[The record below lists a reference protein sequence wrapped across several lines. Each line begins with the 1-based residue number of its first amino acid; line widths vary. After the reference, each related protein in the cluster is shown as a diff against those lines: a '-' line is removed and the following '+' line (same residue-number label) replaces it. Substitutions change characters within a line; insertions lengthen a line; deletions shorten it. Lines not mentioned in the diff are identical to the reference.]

1 MTRVERRTPS
11 LRWRRTLAIAPA
23 IAAVAALTIAAAPA
37 AAKEKL
43 TISSLNFLS
52 SAPIFIAK
60 ERGYFDAAGLDVE
73 IKFFQAAGPVAI
85 AVASGDTDLG
95 VTGLTAA
102 FYNLAGKGAMRI
114 VAAQSREERGYPFN
128 AVLVSPQASAAG
140 VAAIKDLKGKSIGIT
155 TVGSTFH
162 YIAGYLGQKH
172 GFKLA
177 DVQLKPLQTI
187 PNMLA
192 ALKTG
197 QVDAAFAPAQFVPG
211 LEAAGVKRIAWC
223 SEEMLW
229 QVTALFASTKSIETR
244 RPAIAGFVKAVQR
257 ALGDYHAALLRRA
270 PDGTRQFGAETEA
283 LLPLLQKYVLPA
295 PTLDSLKIG
304 ANYMDPMGRLIVKDI
319 HDQVAWY
326 KAEGLVDATVDPR
339 AIMDLSFVD
348 GHFDV
353 PK

>member
-1 MTRVERRTPS
+1 MLRSVRR
-11 LRWRRTLAIAPA
+11 RAGRCWRPGGMLA
-23 IAAVAALTIAAAPA
+23 AALAAISVVVGTPA
-37 AAKEKL
+37 VAAKEKL
-43 TISSLNFLS
+43 AISSLNFLS

-73 IKFFQAAGPVAI
+73 IKFFQAAGPVAV

-102 FYNLAGKGAMRI
+102 FYNLAGKGAMKI

-140 VAAIKDLKGKSIGIT
+140 LAAIKDLKGKSIGIT

-172 GFKLA
+172 GFKLSE
-177 DVQLKPLQTI
+177 VQLKPLQTI

-211 LEAAGVKRIAWC
+211 LEADGVKRIAWC
-223 SEEMLW
+223 SDEMLW
-229 QVTALFASTKSIETR
+229 QVTALFASTKAIETR
-244 RPAIAGFVKAVQR
+244 RPAVAAFVKAVQR
-257 ALGDYHAALLRRA
+257 ALADYQAALLRRT
-270 PDGTRQFGAETEA
+270 PDGARAFGAETEA
-283 LLPLLQKYVLPA
+283 LLPLLQKYVQPA
-295 PTLDSLKIG
+295 PTLESLKLG
-304 ANYMDPMGRLIVKDI
+304 ANYMDPQGRLIVKDI
-319 HDQVAWY
+319 IEQIAWY
-326 KAEGLVDATVDPR
+326 KAEGLVDASVEPK